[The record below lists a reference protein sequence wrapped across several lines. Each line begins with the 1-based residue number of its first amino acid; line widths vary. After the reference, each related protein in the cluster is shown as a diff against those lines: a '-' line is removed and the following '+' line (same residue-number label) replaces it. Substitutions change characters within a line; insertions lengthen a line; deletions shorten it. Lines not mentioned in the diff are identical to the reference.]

1 MVILMQIDLLKLN
14 YQDEIKID
22 EEVNIPKDMYINTD
36 INELKDVKAIGNIT
50 LDEENNYFVNLDL
63 SGVMVLNDS
72 ITNDLVPYEFN
83 VKIEES
89 LENSIKTLDLISFLW
104 HYIVLEIP
112 LRYTLHEGNYPE
124 GENFRVISEEEY
136 SKSNNPFNN
145 FRIE

>member
-1 MVILMQIDLLKLN
+1 MQIDLLKLN

-89 LENSIKTLDLISFLW
+89 LENSTKTLDLISFLW

-112 LRYTLHEGNYPE
+112 LRYTLHEGSYPE